1 MSSCAIVPNLDARPS
16 RSTVTV
22 DRRSD
27 CYSQQQMDALTQ
39 AAFDLL
45 LARLDS
51 DRQQAGVKYELL
63 RRKLVKFFEWRGR
76 TLPEDLADETINRV
90 AKNLEAGE
98 EIRSLAAYCAGTA
111 RHVFLESLRGPRE
124 EKLVEDIPQTSV
136 VRAEES
142 ERRMEC
148 LERCLQ
154 ELSRQEADL
163 IMQYYQNDKPS
174 RIASRKEISA
184 RLGIP
189 LNALRIRTHRIRA
202 RLESCVEMCMKQVPG
217 E

>member
-1 MSSCAIVPNLDARPS
+1 
-16 RSTVTV
+16 
-22 DRRSD
+22 
-27 CYSQQQMDALTQ
+27 MDALTQ

-51 DRQQAGVKYELL
+51 DRQQAGVKYELQ
-63 RRKLVKFFEWRGR
+63 RSKLVKFFEWRGS

-98 EIRSLAAYCAGTA
+98 EIRNLAAYCVGTA
-111 RHVFLESLRGPRE
+111 RHVFLESLRSRRKE
-124 EKLVEDIPQTSV
+124 ELVEDIPQTSV
-136 VRAEES
+136 LRAEES

-148 LERCLQ
+148 LEHCLQ
-154 ELSRQEADL
+154 KLSPQEADL
-163 IMQYYQNDKPS
+163 IMQYYQNDKQS

-202 RLESCVEMCMKQVPG
+202 RLESCVEMCMKQVPS